1 MKISATISYPDG
13 TSPAQVYE
21 LATDTEFRGEVCEA
35 THALDY
41 DVSVDELGDDTAKVV
56 VCRTMP
62 ADVPDFIKKMIGE
75 TISIRQTEEWAE
87 PGDDSRRTADVKI
100 TIKGQPARMDGTM
113 VLGPG
118 AQGAG
123 ARLVIEGDVAVRVP
137 FIGKK
142 IEAELAKGILAVV
155 DDEQE
160 VGDIWLADH

>member
-1 MKISATISYPDG
+1 MKLNAEINHPDATVAAVMEMMLD
-13 TSPAQVYE
+13 PA
-21 LATDTEFRGEVCEA
+21 FRQEVCEA
-35 THALDY
+35 THALDH
-41 DVSVDELGDDTAKVV
+41 SVEVEEYEDGGALVV
-56 VCRTMP
+56 VDRLMP
-62 ADVPDFIKKMIGE
+62 SDVPDFIKKMIGE

-155 DDEQE
+155 DEEQE

>member
-1 MKISATISYPDG
+1 MKLNAEINHPDATVDAVMEMMLD
-13 TSPAQVYE
+13 PA
-21 LATDTEFRGEVCEA
+21 FRQEVCEA
-35 THALDY
+35 THALDH
-41 DVSVDELGDDTAKVV
+41 SVEVEEYEDGGALVV
-56 VCRTMP
+56 VDRLMP
-62 ADVPDFIKKMIGE
+62 SDVPDFIKKMIGE

-155 DDEQE
+155 DEEQE

>member
-1 MKISATISYPDG
+1 MKLNAEINHPDATVDAVMEMMLD
-13 TSPAQVYE
+13 PA
-21 LATDTEFRGEVCEA
+21 FRQEVCEA
-35 THALDY
+35 THALDH
-41 DVSVDELGDDTAKVV
+41 SVEVEEYEDGGALVV
-56 VCRTMP
+56 VDRLMP
-62 ADVPDFIKKMIGE
+62 SDVPDFIKKMIGE

-100 TIKGQPARMDGTM
+100 TIKGQPARMDGTI

-155 DDEQE
+155 DEEQE

>member
-1 MKISATISYPDG
+1 MKLNAEINHPDATVDAVMEMMLD
-13 TSPAQVYE
+13 PA
-21 LATDTEFRGEVCEA
+21 FRQEVCEA
-35 THALDY
+35 THALDH
-41 DVSVDELGDDTAKVV
+41 SVEVEEYEDGGALVV
-56 VCRTMP
+56 VDRLMP
-62 ADVPDFIKKMIGE
+62 SDVPDFIKKMIGE

-118 AQGAG
+118 AHGAG

-155 DDEQE
+155 DEEQE